1 MQKVTFDHAKRHV
14 SETGGFTTHNPFRYH
29 QLPTQKIMTSIKIKF
44 RPSNTANKEGTI
56 YYQIIHNRICRQL
69 RTDYKILTNEWDSKN
84 ASIISDSKSRKEYL
98 LSIEEQINWDI
109 KRILAIIN
117 HCKSYLTAYNANTIV
132 SKFLRQGDMYSFS
145 HFMKETITLLQQQ
158 GKQRTAENYQ
168 TSLNSFMLFRNN
180 KPLLL
185 DEINPE
191 MMITYEAY
199 LHRKGVSKNS
209 SSFYMR
215 TLRAVYN
222 RAVEKELTMQRNPF
236 KYVYTGVD
244 KTIKRA
250 ISLNAIKQIKI
261 LDLSSNP
268 HLDFARDMFLF
279 SFYTRG
285 MSFIDMAHL
294 KKQDLSNGT
303 LSYRRRKT
311 KQLLFIHWE
320 KCMQE
325 IVEKYNHNSAS
336 PYLLP
341 ILKSSGK
348 NRSQY
353 KNALSRTN
361 KLLKEIAQLSGISI
375 PLTLYVARHSWA
387 SIAKNQNIPIAIISE
402 GMGHSSETTTRIYL
416 ASLDNTKLDKAN
428 AKILKGLQ
436 GI

>member
-1 MQKVTFDHAKRHV
+1 
-14 SETGGFTTHNPFRYH
+14 
-29 QLPTQKIMTSIKIKF
+29 MTSIKIKF
-44 RPSNTANKEGTI
+44 RPSSTAYKEGVI
-56 YYQIIHNRICRQL
+56 YYQIIHNRITRQL
-69 RTDYKILTNEWDSKN
+69 RTNYKIFANEWDGKN
-84 ASIISDSKSRKEYL
+84 ASIIINSKCRQGVL
-98 LSIEEQINWDI
+98 QSIEEQINWDV
-109 KRILAIIN
+109 KRIQSIIN
-117 HCKSYLTAYNANTIV
+117 HCKNYLSPYSAHLII
-132 SKFLRQGDMYSFS
+132 SKFLSQGDMYSFS
-145 HFMKETITLLQQQ
+145 HFMKETIAQLQQQ

-168 TSLNSFMLFRNN
+168 ATLNSFMSFRSN

-185 DEINPE
+185 DEINSE
-191 MMITYEAY
+191 MMITYEAHLY
-199 LHRKGVSKNS
+199 RKGVSKNS

-222 RAVEKELTMQRNPF
+222 RAVEKKLTTQRNPF

-244 KTIKRA
+244 KTAKRA
-250 ISLNAIKQIKI
+250 ISLNAIKQIKQ
-261 LDLSSNP
+261 LDLSSMP

-311 KQLLFIHWE
+311 KQQLFIHWE

-325 IVEKYNHNSAS
+325 IVEKHNHNNTS

-341 ILKSSGK
+341 ILKNSDK
-348 NRSQY
+348 NKSQY

-361 KLLKEIAQLSGISI
+361 KFLKEIARLSGISI

-387 SIAKNQNIPIAIISE
+387 SIAKSQNIPIAIISE
-402 GMGHSSETTTRIYL
+402 GMGHTSEATTRIYL

-436 GI
+436 GV

>member
-1 MQKVTFDHAKRHV
+1 
-14 SETGGFTTHNPFRYH
+14 
-29 QLPTQKIMTSIKIKF
+29 MTSIKIKF
-44 RPSNTANKEGTI
+44 RPSSTAYKEGVI
-56 YYQIIHNRICRQL
+56 YYQIIHNRITRQL
-69 RTDYKILTNEWDSKN
+69 RTNYKIFANEWDGKN
-84 ASIISDSKSRKEYL
+84 ASIIINSKCRQGVL
-98 LSIEEQINWDI
+98 QSIEEQINWDV
-109 KRILAIIN
+109 KRIQSIIN
-117 HCKSYLTAYNANTIV
+117 HCKNYLSPYSAHLII
-132 SKFLRQGDMYSFS
+132 SKFLSQGDMYSFS
-145 HFMKETITLLQQQ
+145 HFMKETIAQLQQQ

-168 TSLNSFMLFRNN
+168 TSLNSFMSFRSN

-185 DEINPE
+185 DEINSE
-191 MMITYEAY
+191 MMITYEAHLY
-199 LHRKGVSKNS
+199 RKGVSKNS

-222 RAVEKELTMQRNPF
+222 RAVEKKLTTQRNPF

-244 KTIKRA
+244 KTAKRA
-250 ISLNAIKQIKI
+250 ISLNAIKQIKQ
-261 LDLSSNP
+261 LDLSSMP

-311 KQLLFIHWE
+311 KQQLFIHWE

-325 IVEKYNHNSAS
+325 IVEKHNHNSTS

-341 ILKSSGK
+341 ILKNSDK
-348 NRSQY
+348 NKSQY

-361 KLLKEIAQLSGISI
+361 KFLKEIARLSGISI

-387 SIAKNQNIPIAIISE
+387 SIAKSQNIPIAIISE
-402 GMGHSSETTTRIYL
+402 GMGHTSEATTRIYL

-436 GI
+436 GV